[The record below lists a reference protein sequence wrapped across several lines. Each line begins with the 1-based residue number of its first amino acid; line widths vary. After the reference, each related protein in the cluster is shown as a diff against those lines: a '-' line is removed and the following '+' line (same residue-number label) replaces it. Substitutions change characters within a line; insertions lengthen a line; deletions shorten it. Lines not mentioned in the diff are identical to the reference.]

1 MSLLAEYK
9 WHILITAEV
18 LFWVF
23 SISFLIVRYWF
34 QLNRL
39 SLIFL
44 VLFIVNDLFILS
56 LAVLDYMRTGEF
68 SNYQLIIAAILIYAL
83 TYGKKDFKKLD
94 AYLKGKVKQWKNP
107 SRYTD
112 QKTRTQIETSHKG
125 GNKPA
130 NGSLDWE
137 HARKERKNWFKHL
150 LIYAIAHGIYFLMKS
165 FQWEV
170 ISFETLSNI
179 SSIWTIIL
187 VVDGVYSL
195 SFTISPRKRK

>member
-1 MSLLAEYK
+1 MSFLAEYK
-9 WHILITAEV
+9 WYILITAEV

-23 SISFLIVRYWF
+23 SISFLILRYWF
-34 QLNRL
+34 QLNRA

-44 VLFIVNDLFILS
+44 VLFIANDLFILS

-94 AYLKGKVKQWKNP
+94 AYLKEKVEQWKNP
-107 SRYTD
+107 FRYTG
-112 QKTRTQIETSHKG
+112 QNTHKPKTAHKG
-125 GNKPA
+125 SKAPTGGN
-130 NGSLDWE
+130 LDWE

-150 LIYAIAHGIYFLMKS
+150 FIYAIAHGIYFLINLLKL
-165 FQWEV
+165 EI

-187 VVDGVYSL
+187 VVDGLYSL
-195 SFTISPRKRK
+195 SFTISPRKKK

>member
-9 WHILITAEV
+9 WYILIAAEV

-23 SISFLIVRYWF
+23 SISFVIVRYWF
-34 QLNRL
+34 QLHRL

-44 VLFIVNDLFILS
+44 ILFIVNDLFILS
-56 LAVLDYMRTGEF
+56 LAILDYMQTGEF
-68 SNYQLIIAAILIYAL
+68 SNYQLIIAIILIYAL

-94 AYLKGKVKQWKNP
+94 AYLKEKVEKWKNP
-107 SRYTD
+107 SRHT
-112 QKTRTQIETSHKG
+112 HKG
-125 GNKPA
+125 EEKSADG
-130 NGSLDWE
+130 GSDWE
-137 HARKERKNWFKHL
+137 HARRERNGWFKHL
-150 LIYAIAHGIYFLMKS
+150 LIYAIAHGIYFLMMT
-165 FQWEV
+165 FQWEA

-195 SFTISPRKRK
+195 SFTIFPRKRK